1 MMRKINLD
9 MAALRTFVTG
19 IEAGS
24 FALAADRL
32 GRSTSAVSA
41 QLKKLESQIGSPLTQ
56 KSGRG
61 LALTD
66 TGEQLLS
73 YGRRLIELNDEA
85 ISALF
90 DPDLEGWVRVGLQE
104 DFGERLLPS
113 ILNQFARTHPKVR
126 IEGRIARN
134 KELREKVANGQLDLA
149 LAWNDGA
156 LEPNSEKLVDIPLRW
171 LASDNGARLLK
182 QNAASFVPLVALEMP
197 CQMRVI
203 ACDCLDRQASAW
215 RIAFESP
222 SLAGLWAATE
232 AGLGIAL
239 RSEIGRPANVHPLS
253 CADYGLPDLP
263 SLGVVL
269 HYSSR
274 APSLVTQHFAAILKR
289 EVAEAVAAISAPDGV
304 AG

>member
-1 MMRKINLD
+1 MQKINLD

-24 FALAADRL
+24 FAIAADRL

-41 QLKKLESQIGSPLTQ
+41 QLKKLESQIGSPLTR

-85 ISALF
+85 ISTLF

-104 DFGERLLPS
+104 DFGERLLPNM
-113 ILNQFARTHPKVR
+113 LNLFAQAYPKVR

-134 KELREKVANGQLDLA
+134 RELQEKVANGQLDLA

-156 LEPNSEKLVDIPLRW
+156 LGPNSEKLADIPLCW
-171 LASDNGARLLK
+171 LASENGRRLLE
-182 QNAASFVPLVALEMP
+182 QTAGSFVPLVALDMP
-197 CQMRVI
+197 CLMRAI
-203 ACDCLDRQASAW
+203 ACDSLDRQAMAW
-215 RIAFESP
+215 RVAFEST
-222 SLAGLWAATE
+222 SLAGIWAATD

-239 RSEIGRPANVHPLS
+239 RSEIGRPANVHPLRPKEH
-253 CADYGLPDLP
+253 GLPQLP
-263 SLGVVL
+263 SLGVAL
-269 HYSSR
+269 HYSSH
-274 APSLVTQHFAAILKR
+274 APNLVTQHFATILKK
-289 EVAEAVAAISAPDGV
+289 EIEEAVASISAPEP
-304 AG
+304 AS